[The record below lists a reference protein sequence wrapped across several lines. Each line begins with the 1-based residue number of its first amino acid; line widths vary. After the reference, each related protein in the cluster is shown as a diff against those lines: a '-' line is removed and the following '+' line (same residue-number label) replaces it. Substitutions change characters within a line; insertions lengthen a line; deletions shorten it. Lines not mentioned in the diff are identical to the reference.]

1 MAGRR
6 ARLTAQVTALLARL
20 RLIQVVEDGLLVL
33 PALAR
38 YRGAVVTV
46 RTKRAAE
53 LFVTAADTVGASST
67 GTEGI

>member
-1 MAGRR
+1 
-6 ARLTAQVTALLARL
+6 VVALLERL
-20 RLIQVVEDGLLVL
+20 RLVRTIEEGLLVL

-53 LFVTAADTVGASST
+53 LFVTAADTYGPHGT
-67 GTEGI
+67 GTEGN